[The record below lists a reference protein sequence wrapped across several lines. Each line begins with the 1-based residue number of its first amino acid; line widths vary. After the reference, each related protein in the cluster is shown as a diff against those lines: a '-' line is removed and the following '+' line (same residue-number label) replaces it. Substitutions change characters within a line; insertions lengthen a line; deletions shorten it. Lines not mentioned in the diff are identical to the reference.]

1 MVGNIWSPDLVVT
14 WRKYFGEMT
23 PEIPD
28 VSMTLLL
35 DLSNSIE
42 SSVHDRDLIMSKNY
56 ERNQISTLQKERY
69 IEINV

>member
-1 MVGNIWSPDLVVT
+1 
-14 WRKYFGEMT
+14 MT

-35 DLSNSIE
+35 DLSSSIE
-42 SSVHDRDLIMSKNY
+42 SRVHDRDLIMSKNY
-56 ERNQISTLQKERY
+56 ERNEISTLEKERY